1 MCLQNQ
7 SFLPGLWVGKLEQEM
22 GMCEGSSC
30 ATQPS
35 VLLLSCSVSTSLAGR
50 ASPDWELLCWLNWG
64 CAPWPLS
71 GQNKSRGCSCCVR
84 HTSFARQHDG
94 EVDLLAFSS
103 ISSTRHQKQP
113 LGNHQ
118 DYLQGEVLLREHTF
132 QPYLVLS
139 YSFSRE
145 LLQAIILAWAERW
158 GMIQHPPV

>member
-1 MCLQNQ
+1 M
-7 SFLPGLWVGKLEQEM
+7 
-22 GMCEGSSC
+22 
-30 ATQPS
+30 
-35 VLLLSCSVSTSLAGR
+35 
-50 ASPDWELLCWLNWG
+50 
-64 CAPWPLS
+64 
-71 GQNKSRGCSCCVR
+71 
-84 HTSFARQHDG
+84 
-94 EVDLLAFSS
+94 DLLAFSS